1 VKEENPDKITEII
14 DKRLHLNYE
23 RLHLNYEMKSITS
36 VGNLAIRC
44 VQPDP
49 YFRPSVSEVVTE
61 LKENIEEI
69 E

>member
-1 VKEENPDKITEII
+1 VNEENSDKIKEII
-14 DKRLHLNYE
+14 DKRLHV
-23 RLHLNYEMKSITS
+23 HYEMKSITS
-36 VGNLAIRC
+36 VANLAIRC
-44 VQPDP
+44 VQRDP